1 MKKKEQYT
9 VQLEPEFV
17 DKLDHLA
24 NELGLTRSQLMR
36 NLLKTAYEDAA
47 ILHKIGLIPAVQ
59 FGKRIKEFK
68 DKLIN
73 EMFPDKKE

>member
-1 MKKKEQYT
+1 MRKKEQYT

-17 DKLDHLA
+17 EKLDKLADV
-24 NELGLTRSQLMR
+24 LGLTRSQLMR

-59 FGKRIKEFK
+59 FARKVKEYK
-68 DKLIN
+68 DKLLKDLFHQKD
-73 EMFPDKKE
+73 E